1 MDKLNFLT
9 IKNLSQIKEDFYTP
23 CFVYSEKVLNDQADK
38 MLNFPNAY
46 WLIVRYAMKTS
57 SNLNILKLLHKK
69 HIHIDA
75 SSQYEV
81 IRAINAWIPASNIQL
96 TSQKF
101 PYDLDWLIRMWVLF
115 NATSL
120 YQLENFWKANVR
132 WELSIRI
139 NPWLWSWWTNRTNVW
154 GPASSFGIWHE
165 YIDEAK
171 KIIKKYDLKVT
182 RLHTHIW
189 SGSDPNVWTKV
200 SDMSL
205 NIVKKFPEVKVLNLW
220 WWFKVWSMAWEKDAD
235 LNIIW
240 NKVKQSFKN
249 FKYETWRELVLEIE
263 PWTYIAANSCSL
275 VTVVQ
280 DICDTW
286 KTWYKFLKL
295 NSWMTELTRPSLY
308 WAQHP
313 IIVINDSLQR
323 EDYIVVWHACESWDI
338 FTPAPWDP
346 EWLKTR
352 SLKKANIWD
361 IVVIERSW
369 SYASSMSTKNYNSYP
384 EAWELLVR
392 KSWEIVEIRKTEIV
406 EDIWRNEIDIFK
418 D

>member
-1 MDKLNFLT
+1 M
-9 IKNLSQIKEDFYTP
+9 
-23 CFVYSEKVLNDQADK
+23 
-38 MLNFPNAY
+38 
-46 WLIVRYAMKTS
+46 
-57 SNLNILKLLHKK
+57 HKK